1 MINDVYAKMKEKM
14 QKSIDAMLSEFKN
27 LRSGRASASMLDSIK
42 IDYYGNLTPLKQ
54 VANIATPESRL
65 IVVQPWD
72 KTMLSVIEKEI
83 QKSDLGINPSN
94 DGKVIRLNLPQLTE
108 EQRTRIAKLAHQ
120 KTEECKIAIRNIRRE
135 GNEEIEKIKKDGH
148 ISEDD
153 TNKAK
158 EEIQKI
164 TDNFV
169 KKADELYKE
178 KEKEIL
184 TV

>member
-1 MINDVYAKMKEKM
+1 MIQDVYSKMNEKM
-14 QKSIDAMLSEFKN
+14 QKSVDAMLNEFKN
-27 LRSGRASASMLDSIK
+27 LRSGRASTAMLDGIK
-42 IDYYGNLTPLKQ
+42 IDYYGTLTPLKQ
-54 VANIATPESRL
+54 VANISTPESRL
-65 IVVQPWD
+65 IVIQPWD

-83 QKSDLGINPSN
+83 QKSNLGINPSN

-108 EQRTRIAKLAHQ
+108 EQRTQIAKIAHQ
-120 KTEECKIAIRNIRRE
+120 KAEECKIAIRNIRRE
-135 GNEEIEKIKKDGH
+135 GNDEIDIIKKDGH

-158 EEIQKI
+158 NEIQKI
-164 TDNFV
+164 TDGFV
-169 KKADELYKE
+169 KKVDDLYAE